1 MKINKTSFL
10 ASNKT
15 KNPTSRSNKSN
26 KDKKIEINDYS
37 EDSDTDYGS
46 SWTCIVVSGDFD
58 C

>member
-15 KNPTSRSNKSN
+15 KNPTSRSKKSN
-26 KDKKIEINDYS
+26 KDKNIEINQYS
-37 EDSDTDYGS
+37 EDSDTDG